1 MVQMAAAF
9 SSVVN
14 GGYYYTPHVV
24 KEIQN
29 ENGAT
34 VSEIET
40 QPVHKVVTAETS
52 KLLRGYLYKTVEEG
66 TAKAAQVKGYKVG
79 GKTGTAEKYPRKKKN
94 YLVSFIGFTPVEHPE
109 VVIYVVIDQPHVED
123 QAHSTY
129 ATEFASSVMGDVLP
143 MLGVYKNDSSGG
155 KTKVQLPSTKNGNLP
170 LEVPKGAKHRSG
182 RESFLYILWSVCCR
196 YRLQGGWHI

>member
-1 MVQMAAAF
+1 MRSADLATSSFGQSQTVTMVQMAAAF

-52 KLLRGYLYKTVEEG
+52 KLLRSYLYKTVEEG

-143 MLGVYKNDSSGG
+143 MLGICLLYTSPSPRDMRRSRMPSS
-155 KTKVQLPSTKNGNLP
+155 
-170 LEVPKGAKHRSG
+170 A
-182 RESFLYILWSVCCR
+182 
-196 YRLQGGWHI
+196 